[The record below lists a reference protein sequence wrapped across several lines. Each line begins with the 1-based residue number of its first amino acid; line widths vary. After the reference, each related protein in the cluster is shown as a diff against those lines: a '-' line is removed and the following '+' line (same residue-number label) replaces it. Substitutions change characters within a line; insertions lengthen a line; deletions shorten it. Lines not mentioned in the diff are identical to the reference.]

1 MMRGLLLAALLA
13 ASPASPARE
22 LEVRPPP
29 VPELQ
34 TAAGANPPFDPTE
47 EEAIQAIIAWRDDPV
62 LFVRQVFG
70 AVPDEWQADALRAVA
85 RDPRVGMSACKGPG
99 KSCLLAWVIWW
110 WEDTR
115 HDAQC
120 ICTSITGPN
129 LRDNLWK
136 ELSFWHS
143 KAPHLQRVFE
153 VKGERILHR
162 ERPKTWWVS
171 ARTWAQ
177 GADPSQQAN
186 SLAGFHGKAVMV
198 VLDEMGDY
206 PDGVVV
212 AAEAIFSN
220 QEVAD
225 CEAKL
230 VAAWN
235 PTRTDGPAFRVT
247 TRDRKRWTIVY
258 ITGDPDDPKRSPR
271 ISREWAQSMIDD
283 WGRDNDWVRVNVLG
297 LFPNAAED
305 KLLGPNDVLK
315 AEQRDAPRAAFVE
328 EPIVWGL
335 DVARFGSDSSVLR
348 KRQGPIAF
356 KGYTFRGLDGP
367 KLANKVS
374 LIIQRDMLDGA
385 RRPDAIVVDVTG
397 VGASAFDHLRLL
409 GWSDVLIGC
418 DFGESADDSER
429 FMDKRAEMWWRMAK
443 WVKTIGCLPSNS
455 AILGGELCAP
465 TYGFKKRGKRT
476 AFVLESKDELRARG
490 VGSPDDADA
499 LAMTF
504 YSDLWMRRDF
514 VPEAAAGAAHR
525 HVTDA

>member
-1 MMRGLLLAALLA
+1 VTSALLLAALLA
-13 ASPASPARE
+13 AAPQHAPARDVA
-22 LEVRPPP
+22 LRPPP
-29 VPELQ
+29 APELQ
-34 TAAGANPPFDPTE
+34 TSAGDPPTFDGTE
-47 EEAIQAIIAWRDDPV
+47 EQAIQAIVAWRDDPV

-70 AVPDEWQADALRAVA
+70 AVPDDWQADALRAVA

-129 LRDNLWK
+129 LKDNLWK
-136 ELSFWHS
+136 ELSFWQS
-143 KAPHLQRVFE
+143 KSAHLQRVFE
-153 VKGERILHR
+153 VKGERVIHR

-186 SLAGFHGKAVMV
+186 SLAGFHGAAVMV

-212 AAEAIFSN
+212 AAEAIFAN
-220 QEVAD
+220 QDVA
-225 CEAKL
+225 EAKL

-235 PTRTDGPAFRVT
+235 PTRTDGPAYRVT
-247 TRDRKRWTIVY
+247 TRDRKRWTIIY

-271 ISREWAQSMIDD
+271 ISKEWAQGMIDD

-305 KLLGPNDVLK
+305 KLLGPNDVLL
-315 AEQRDAPRAAFVE
+315 AEQRDAPPIAYAN
-328 EPIVWGL
+328 EPVVWAL
-335 DVARFGSDSSVLR
+335 DVARFGSDRSVLR

-356 KGYTFRGLDGP
+356 RGHTFRNLDGVQ
-367 KLANKVS
+367 LANKVS
-374 LIIQRDMLDGA
+374 LIINLDVKNGG

-397 VGASAFDHLRLL
+397 VGASAYDHLKLL
-409 GWSDVLIGC
+409 GWADVLIDC
-418 DFGESADDSER
+418 DFGSAADDSER

-443 WVKTIGCLPSNS
+443 WVKTVGCLPSNNGV
-455 AILGGELCAP
+455 LGGELTAP

-476 AFVLESKDELRARG
+476 AFVLESKDEMRARG
-490 VGSPDDADA
+490 VGSPDEADSLCMA
-499 LAMTF
+499 F
-504 YSDLWMRRDF
+504 YSDVWMRRDYA
-514 VPEAAAGAAHR
+514 PELAAGAAHR
-525 HVTDA
+525 HVSDA